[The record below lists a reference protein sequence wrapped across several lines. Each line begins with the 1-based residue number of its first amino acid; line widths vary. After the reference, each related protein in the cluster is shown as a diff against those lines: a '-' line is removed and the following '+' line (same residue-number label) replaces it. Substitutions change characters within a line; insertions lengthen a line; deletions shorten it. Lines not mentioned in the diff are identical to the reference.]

1 MKYPS
6 SFLVAVLSLMMFI
19 STASADAT
27 GEAVKDVIAQ
37 AYAGIKT
44 YSATVHFE
52 LRQTQGRWRTTQE
65 ADIRVAFDRQAGR
78 LLIDKPDVII
88 AINNNKLF
96 IKSSEE
102 GFEGRHVETNLVAT
116 DATASVLPEYEALA
130 KKMPFVARPPL
141 WDLLFLIGDKP
152 LASINDGKSPDVVVP
167 PVTSD
172 EANKRPTIAFDS
184 KVGRVTIVA
193 DPTTHLIAEV
203 TIDLPADAAGV
214 QTKTS
219 LHYRFDH
226 VVHDQPIDE
235 KLFVIDTSGS
245 VAVGSLA
252 ELMREAADMGP
263 SLEGQPAPPLDAI
276 TLDGHPA
283 SLADEKADVVV
294 LEFWA
299 TWCRADSYLLPALQ
313 KVSAWAAQDK
323 KSVAIYAINCEEEA
337 DIVKD
342 FWEQKELKL
351 PVLLDKSGKVARA
364 FHLDGAPAT
373 VIIHKGTVVRVIQ
386 GLGRDAEERLKR
398 EITDLLAR

>member
-6 SFLVAVLSLMMFI
+6 SFFIAALSLMTFI
-19 STASADAT
+19 SPANADAA
-27 GEAVKDVIAQ
+27 GEAIKDTIAQ

-65 ADIRVAFDRQAGR
+65 TEIKVAFDRKAGR

-88 AINNNKLF
+88 AINHSKLF

-102 GFEGRHVETNLVAT
+102 GFEGRHVETTLSTA
-116 DATASVLPEYEALA
+116 DANASVLLEYEALA
-130 KKMPFVARPPL
+130 KKMPFVAKPPL

-152 LASINDGKSPDVVVP
+152 LESINDGESPDIVVP
-167 PVTSD
+167 PAKED
-172 EANKRPTIAFDS
+172 DADKRPTITFDS
-184 KVGRVTIVA
+184 KVGRVRIVA
-193 DPTTHLIAEV
+193 DSTTHLIAEV
-203 TIDLPADAAGV
+203 TIDLPADTADE
-214 QTKTS
+214 QTKAS
-219 LHYRFDH
+219 LYYRFDH
-226 VVHDQPIDE
+226 VVRDQPIEE
-235 KLFVIDTSGS
+235 KVFTIDTSGS

-252 ELMREAADMGP
+252 ELMHEAADMGP
-263 SLEGQPAPPLDAI
+263 SLEGQPAPPLDAV
-276 TLDGHPA
+276 TLDGRPA
-283 SLADEKADVVV
+283 SLAEEKADVVV

-313 KVSAWAAQDK
+313 KVSAWAAQEK
-323 KSVAIYAINCEEEA
+323 SSVAIYAINCEEEA
-337 DIVKD
+337 DVVKE

-364 FHLDGAPAT
+364 FHIDGAPAT
-373 VIIHKGTVVRVIQ
+373 VVIHKGTVVRVIP

-398 EITDLLAR
+398 EITDLLAK